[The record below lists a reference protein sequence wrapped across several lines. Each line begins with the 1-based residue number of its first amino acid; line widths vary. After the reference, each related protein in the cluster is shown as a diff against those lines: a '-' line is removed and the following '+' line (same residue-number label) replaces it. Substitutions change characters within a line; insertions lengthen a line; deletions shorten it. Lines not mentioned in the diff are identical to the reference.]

1 MKRKKTTN
9 SKTGKKRNSQG
20 INFRAIVIIAFCA
33 FVCWVLFFY
42 RNDILLSKAELAHK
56 NTDENYASEVD
67 KYASQ
72 FDIPAQYCKSLIML
86 ECSGRKPSPSR
97 FEEHVYQSLKQVKSG
112 YKKSYGALTK
122 AQLKN
127 TNDGALQNL
136 ASSWGPFQIMGYK
149 CLELNITI
157 SELRGEK
164 AVYWGMKWINENY
177 GEVLRQHRYRDAF
190 HIHNTGRPFPKNGE
204 SKTFDPDYVTRGIKY
219 MDFFK
224 DE

>member
-1 MKRKKTTN
+1 MKRRKKS
-9 SKTGKKRNSQG
+9 SKPSRTRS
-20 INFRAIVIIAFCA
+20 IISFKVLLIALFSI

-56 NTDENYASEVD
+56 NTEENYSAEVD

-72 FDIPAQYCKSLIML
+72 FDIPPQYCKSLIML

-97 FEEHVYQSLKQVKSG
+97 FEEHVYQTLKQVKSG
-112 YKKSYGALTK
+112 YRKNYGTITSSMLKST
-122 AQLKN
+122 
-127 TNDGALQNL
+127 TNDGLQNL

-149 CLELNITI
+149 CLELHITV

-164 AVYWGMKWINENY
+164 AVYWGMKWIATNY
-177 GEVLRQHRYRDAF
+177 GDVLREHRYRDAF
-190 HIHNTGRPFPKNGE
+190 HIHNTGRPFPKNGS

-219 MDFFK
+219 MEFFK
-224 DE
+224 E